1 MNWERYRKT
10 NEPIRLSGNSP
21 ATSPQV
27 KEGQVFQL
35 GVVRSAS
42 GVKDVLLKWCQ
53 ARTREYQVGS
63 IIYLLISAS
72 SSFSSSFLCLLNLIV
87 YLCFID
93 ILTLKLFSA
102 TTLGS
107 LWYQCNRGW
116 HHWECSTKVEKK
128 KNRAQLWISALKRIS
143 SFCFS
148 SVTLHF
154 ILFSFHHQM
163 WHIGIDNGLDIY
175 HYLER
180 QNRKL
185 QYQLEQWI
193 GILRSDTSLLSRRFR
208 LPTVRRQQ

>member
-128 KNRAQLWISALKRIS
+128 KKKPRAIMNLRSETYLFLLLQFCDSTFHFVFIS
-143 SFCFS
+143 SS
-148 SVTLHF
+148 NVAHRY
-154 ILFSFHHQM
+154 
-163 WHIGIDNGLDIY
+163 W
-175 HYLER
+175 
-180 QNRKL
+180 
-185 QYQLEQWI
+185 
-193 GILRSDTSLLSRRFR
+193 
-208 LPTVRRQQ
+208 